1 MGLEALEQSHNSPKP
16 CEVSQI
22 LSQLPEN
29 KREILLRLIGSKTSV
44 AAIREAL
51 LDEGHKIAEQ
61 PFTRHR
67 YKKCGCEQ

>member
-1 MGLEALEQSHNSPKP
+1 MGLEELEKSHSSPKP
-16 CEVSQI
+16 CQVSQI

-29 KREILLRLIGSKTSV
+29 KKEILIRLIGSKTSV
-44 AAIREAL
+44 DAIREAL

-67 YKKCGCEQ
+67 YKKCGCEE